1 MDEQNNQL
9 LMTEEERAV
18 CGRLAVGEAPHSQR
32 ARAMLILA
40 DGASLAETA
49 VQSGLTENQVKH
61 WLGRFRSQR
70 LEIFPETLRTAVPSP
85 SPEPVTDATEDEP
98 VPAKKKKKQK
108 DGKDKKAHKGKKEKK
123 KEKKRKK
130 KKDGKKNAKKK

>member
-1 MDEQNNQL
+1 MEEQNNQL
-9 LMTEEERAV
+9 LLTEEERAV

-32 ARAMLILA
+32 ARALLILA

-70 LEIFPETLRTAVPSP
+70 LEIFPETLRTAVPP
-85 SPEPVTDATEDEP
+85 QLPEPVTAAAEDEA
-98 VPAKKKKKQK
+98 VPAKKKKKK
-108 DGKDKKAHKGKKEKK
+108 KAGKDKKAKKGKK
-123 KEKKRKK
+123 KEKKGKK
-130 KKDGKKNAKKK
+130 KKDGKKNE